1 MSWVMMVL
9 ASSFDS
15 SSFCVH
21 IHCAHMY
28 PLLLKIKEGNINNKK
43 KIINSFGCYFNV
55 VIIIF

>member
-43 KIINSFGCYFNV
+43 KKQLFLLIVLG
-55 VIIIF
+55 VILVW

>member
-21 IHCAHMY
+21 IHCAHMN
-28 PLLLKIKEGNINNKK
+28 PLLLKIKEGNINNKEK
-43 KIINSFGCYFNV
+43 KNSCFY
-55 VIIIF
+55 